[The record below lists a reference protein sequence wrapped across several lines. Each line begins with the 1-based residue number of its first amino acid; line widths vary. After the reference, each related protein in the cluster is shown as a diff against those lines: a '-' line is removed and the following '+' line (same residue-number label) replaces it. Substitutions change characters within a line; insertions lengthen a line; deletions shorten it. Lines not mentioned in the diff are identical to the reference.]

1 MTEQERALAL
11 TEELIDFISDSP
23 VSYWVIRNAVDR
35 LEADGYER
43 LDPQHLNLK
52 RGGRFY
58 LTLNGSTL
66 IAFRLPTKDPNGFMV
81 TAAHSDSP
89 LFKLK
94 PNFAVK
100 ACDRYMKLNT
110 EVYGGSIYSSWFDR
124 PLSIAGRVVVRE
136 GDALAVRHVRLDED
150 LCLIPNVCIHF
161 NREINN
167 GYKYNPA
174 VDTLPLIGNW
184 TDEPVLM
191 QRIADAVGA
200 KAEDVVSG
208 DLFLYNHLHGTVFGL
223 DKAFFAAPRIDDQQC
238 AFASLKG
245 FLASEDGDSVPVM
258 AIFDNEEV
266 GSTTK
271 QGAASDF
278 LRDAL
283 KHIAALYGIQLSG
296 LLPTSMLLSA
306 DNAHAMHPNHPELS
320 DAQNAPHMNGGI
332 VIKHNARQRY
342 ATDAVSEALFLEIC
356 KKAQVPV
363 QHFTNR
369 SDVAGGWTL
378 GGIASARVSMNTADI
393 GLAQLA
399 MHSACETAGVMD
411 TAYLVD
417 AFRVFFASSIHCDSD
432 GVYRLL

>member
-136 GDALAVRHVRLDED
+136 GDALAVRPVRLDED

-208 DLFLYNHLHGTVFGL
+208 DLFLYNHLHGLPCERGRRFRAG
-223 DKAFFAAPRIDDQQC
+223 
-238 AFASLKG
+238 
-245 FLASEDGDSVPVM
+245 DGD
-258 AIFDNEEV
+258 
-266 GSTTK
+266 
-271 QGAASDF
+271 
-278 LRDAL
+278 LR
-283 KHIAALYGIQLSG
+283 
-296 LLPTSMLLSA
+296 
-306 DNAHAMHPNHPELS
+306 
-320 DAQNAPHMNGGI
+320 
-332 VIKHNARQRY
+332 
-342 ATDAVSEALFLEIC
+342 
-356 KKAQVPV
+356 
-363 QHFTNR
+363 
-369 SDVAGGWTL
+369 
-378 GGIASARVSMNTADI
+378 
-393 GLAQLA
+393 
-399 MHSACETAGVMD
+399 
-411 TAYLVD
+411 
-417 AFRVFFASSIHCDSD
+417 
-432 GVYRLL
+432 